1 MENARGT
8 LWFSP
13 RPFGPRPQ
21 SPHPW
26 LEKSTLGEYKRVAT
40 IPVRTQHAV
49 RVVGTLTL
57 KFTQGPEDPEQPAEL
72 RGRRAESEG

>member
-1 MENARGT
+1 M
-8 LWFSP
+8 
-13 RPFGPRPQ
+13 
-21 SPHPW
+21 
-26 LEKSTLGEYKRVAT
+26 GEYERVAT